1 MLLDFVVLVS
11 GDDVII
17 FLVQEMS
24 EELKEKVKKFLR
36 VEGADLEVFRIM
48 T

>member
-1 MLLDFVVLVS
+1 MLVF

-24 EELKEKVKKFLR
+24 EELKAKVKKFLR